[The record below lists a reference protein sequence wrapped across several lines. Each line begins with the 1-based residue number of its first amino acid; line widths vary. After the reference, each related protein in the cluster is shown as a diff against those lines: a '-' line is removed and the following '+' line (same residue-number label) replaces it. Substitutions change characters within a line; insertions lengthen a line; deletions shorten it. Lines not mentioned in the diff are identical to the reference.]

1 MFASAQWNDTTD
13 GEALNQGFLVEYPV
27 DPTALVDSP
36 LTPDQS
42 SNGGDFIDRGFY
54 LPSYPGRLLSRVRLW
69 LSTDT
74 AGTYTIS
81 LTARAG
87 TYGGPVI
94 GTTTA
99 TVFLP
104 AGRGLKTPVNFDFA
118 PAAVTAGTTV
128 TFAMTQVSPA
138 GLDLYYDVGVCDGPC
153 ATPSPFIETEGT
165 TPPLDTLR
173 RNGVSALIFDT
184 LPPPPILF

>member
-1 MFASAQWNDTTD
+1 M
-13 GEALNQGFLVEYPV
+13 EYPV

-36 LTPDQS
+36 LTPGVA
-42 SNGGDFIDRGFY
+42 SNGGDQIDRGFY
-54 LPSYPGRLLSRVRLW
+54 LPSYPGRLLSTVRLW
-69 LSTDT
+69 LTATT

-87 TYGGPVI
+87 TYGGTVI

-99 TVFLP
+99 TVFVP
-104 AGRGLKTPVNFDFA
+104 AGTGLPTPVNFDFA
-118 PAAVTAGTTV
+118 PSPVTPGTTV

-138 GLDLYYDVGVCDGPC
+138 GCGSLLRCGPVRLRRPC
-153 ATPSPFIETEGT
+153 ATPSPFKETEGT
-165 TPPLDTLR
+165 TPPLDTPR

-184 LPPPPILF
+184 RPPPPILF